1 MREIQESVLDE
12 KTLLLEYSLGDERS
26 YLWAVTKTGM
36 TSHELPP
43 RDKIESLARRVRE
56 LLTARQQRLAAETA
70 SQFYRRSQV
79 ADGQYWKSAK
89 ELSRI
94 LLGPVA
100 GQIEDRRLL
109 VVADGIL
116 QYLPFG
122 ALPAPGSDSGKD
134 AGAAQLARPV
144 PLIAEHEIVS
154 LPSAS
159 TLGVLRRQIQ
169 GRKPAEM
176 SVAVLANPVFQRD
189 DPRLT
194 LVATSPPVRKSAPR
208 AASGGG
214 ASRSADGSGVFP
226 ALRGG
231 GEYSRL
237 LFSGREGND
246 IASTVQAGTGALWA
260 GLEASREKATS
271 SELSRYRIVHF
282 ATHGVIDDSHPN
294 LSGIVLSMYD
304 AKGREQDGFL
314 RLHDIYNLSLP
325 AELVVLSACNTG
337 LGKDVRGEGFIGL
350 VRGFMYAGA
359 ARVVASLWRVDDQS
373 TAELMK
379 RFYRGMLK
387 ENLPPAAALRAAQVE
402 MSKHERWSAPYYWAG
417 FVLQGEYK

>member
-1 MREIQESVLDE
+1 ML
-12 KTLLLEYSLGDERS
+12 KN
-26 YLWAVTKTGM
+26 
-36 TSHELPP
+36 
-43 RDKIESLARRVRE
+43 
-56 LLTARQQRLAAETA
+56 
-70 SQFYRRSQV
+70 
-79 ADGQYWKSAK
+79 
-89 ELSRI
+89 
-94 LLGPVA
+94 
-100 GQIEDRRLL
+100 RRLL

-122 ALPAPGSDSGKD
+122 ALPAPGTNRSPDPSTDEQAK
-134 AGAAQLARPV
+134 RI
-144 PLIAEHEIVS
+144 PLIAEHEIIS

-159 TLGVLRRQIQ
+159 ALGVLRRQIQ

-176 SVAVLANPVFQRD
+176 SLAVLADPVFQHD
-189 DPRLT
+189 DPRLAS
-194 LVATSPPVRKSAPR
+194 VATSPSVRKSSPR
-208 AASGGG
+208 AASGEGTF
-214 ASRSADGSGVFP
+214 RSADGSAVFP
-226 ALRGG
+226 ALRDGAA
-231 GEYSRL
+231 YPRL

-246 IASTVQAGTGALWA
+246 ITSTVPTGSAVLWA

-271 SELSRYRIVHF
+271 NELSRYRFVHF

-304 AKGREQDGFL
+304 ARGHEQDGFL
-314 RLHDIYNLSLP
+314 RLHDIYSLDLP

-337 LGKDVRGEGFIGL
+337 LGRDVRGEGFIGL

-379 RFYRGMLK
+379 RFYRGMLR
-387 ENLPPAAALRAAQVE
+387 ENLSPAAALRAAQVE
-402 MSKHERWSAPYYWAG
+402 MSKYERWSAPYYWAG

>member
-1 MREIQESVLDE
+1 
-12 KTLLLEYSLGDERS
+12 
-26 YLWAVTKTGM
+26 
-36 TSHELPP
+36 
-43 RDKIESLARRVRE
+43 
-56 LLTARQQRLAAETA
+56 
-70 SQFYRRSQV
+70 
-79 ADGQYWKSAK
+79 
-89 ELSRI
+89 
-94 LLGPVA
+94 
-100 GQIEDRRLL
+100 
-109 VVADGIL
+109 
-116 QYLPFG
+116 
-122 ALPAPGSDSGKD
+122 
-134 AGAAQLARPV
+134 
-144 PLIAEHEIVS
+144 
-154 LPSAS
+154 
-159 TLGVLRRQIQ
+159 
-169 GRKPAEM
+169 
-176 SVAVLANPVFQRD
+176 
-189 DPRLT
+189 
-194 LVATSPPVRKSAPR
+194 
-208 AASGGG
+208 
-214 ASRSADGSGVFP
+214 VFP